1 MRIRLHL
8 TRDGSRLLVRASS
21 PESWS
26 TCGIRRKVCAR
37 NARLR
42 TLLESLAIRTILE
55 TPRWLGRFAMIDSKS
70 QESGNYFMYVAAG
83 MSTNTMGDTMRLK
96 AVQVN
101 DFIERLVEHA
111 LECGLTSREVT
122 KQFRK
127 RFLEVALDLN
137 GGNQTK
143 TAEALGL
150 HRNVLARQMFVL
162 GIPGARKAAHEK
174 YRRSVVA

>member
-1 MRIRLHL
+1 
-8 TRDGSRLLVRASS
+8 
-21 PESWS
+21 
-26 TCGIRRKVCAR
+26 
-37 NARLR
+37 
-42 TLLESLAIRTILE
+42 
-55 TPRWLGRFAMIDSKS
+55 MIDSKS